1 VFLFSLIGIRQSNVV
16 SKNGWSNVLGSLRNE
31 AKANEANEAADA
43 NATDG
48 NMVNKAYDTIMPAEA
63 DADETNEADKAN
75 KADELTSQ
83 RGLWANEASL
93 ADDVDDAEVAEANDV
108 DKANATDADKADEA
122 NSPSKAT
129 DAN

>member
-1 VFLFSLIGIRQSNVV
+1 M
-16 SKNGWSNVLGSLRNE
+16 GSLRNE